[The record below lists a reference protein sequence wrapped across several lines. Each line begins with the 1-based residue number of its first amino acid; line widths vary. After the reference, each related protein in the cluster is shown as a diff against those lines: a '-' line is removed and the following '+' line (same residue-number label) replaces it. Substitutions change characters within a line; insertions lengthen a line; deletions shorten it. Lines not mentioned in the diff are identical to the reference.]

1 MESILTSIKNLL
13 GIVEE
18 QTDFDMQI
26 IIHINSVLHFLT
38 QIGVGPEEGFSIQD
52 DTAAWTDYI
61 PEDEQKLELVKSY
74 VCMKVRLMFDPPTSA
89 ALIENM
95 NKLISEL
102 EWRISVS
109 VDPPPATTAIYM

>member
-18 QTDFDMQI
+18 QKDFDIQI
-26 IIHINSVLHFLT
+26 IIHINSVLAFLT
-38 QIGVGPEEGFSIQD
+38 QIGVGPKEGFSIQD
-52 DTAAWTDYI
+52 DSAAWTDFI
-61 PEDEQKLELVKSY
+61 PEGGQKLEAIKSY
-74 VCMKVRLMFDPPTSA
+74 IYMKVRLMFDPPTSSP
-89 ALIENM
+89 LIENM

-109 VDPPPATTAIYM
+109 VDPPPATTTT